1 MHKLHMA
8 LLLACPLSLTACRD
22 GIDKDDIS
30 DRATTGSMVVD
41 VGGDATRTGGNDSA
55 VPDTVDEVW
64 LSIDQVSVYHEDKG
78 WIFID
83 DGRKDVDLMAQRDG
97 STEPIGT
104 GDIYA
109 GSYDT
114 LRISLVDSW
123 IVVEGVEHD
132 LTISNGVDLDN
143 NLDLTVDMHVD
154 EDNITSVWVGWDL
167 DNQLSGADE
176 VWSLGTDVN
185 LNSSIDAQ

>member
-1 MHKLHMA
+1 MHKLHLA
-8 LLLACPLSLTACRD
+8 LLLACPLNLTACRD
-22 GIDKDDIS
+22 GIDKDDIP

-64 LSIDQVSVYHEDKG
+64 LSIDHVSVYHEDKG

-83 DGRKDVDLMAQRDG
+83 DGRKSVDLMAQRDG
-97 STEPIGT
+97 ATEAIGT
-104 GDIYA
+104 GEIYA

-114 LRISLVDSW
+114 LRISLADSW

-143 NLDLTVDMHVD
+143 NVDLSLAMHVD
-154 EDNITSVWVGWDL
+154 ENDLTSVWVGWDL
-167 DNQLSGADE
+167 DNQLDGADDT
-176 VWSLGTDVN
+176 WTIGTDVN
-185 LNSSIDAQ
+185 LTTSVDAQ

>member
-8 LLLACPLSLTACRD
+8 LLLACPLALTACRD

-123 IVVEGVEHD
+123 IVVEGVEYD

-143 NLDLTVDMHVD
+143 NLDLSVDMHVD